1 MRHRTVKGKEEVF
14 AASSEWM
21 VTDPMPLR
29 GNWQSLFE
37 KERPISLEI
46 GSGKGQFLCAM
57 AEAHPERNFLACE
70 GLPDVYLRIIEK
82 IRDRQI
88 RNLRVI
94 CAWMKEPAA
103 CFAEGEIDRLYINF
117 CDPWPKKRHT
127 KRRLTNRM
135 MLAQYEKILV
145 PGGILEFKTDNDD
158 LFDFSLDEF
167 KAAGF
172 ELLAMTRDLHM
183 SPYAAENV
191 PTEYEDK
198 FAGSG
203 KSINFARVRV
213 R

>member
-1 MRHRTVKGKEEVF
+1 
-14 AASSEWM
+14 
-21 VTDPMPLR
+21 
-29 GNWQSLFE
+29 
-37 KERPISLEI
+37 
-46 GSGKGQFLCAM
+46 
-57 AEAHPERNFLACE
+57 
-70 GLPDVYLRIIEK
+70 
-82 IRDRQI
+82 
-88 RNLRVI
+88 
-94 CAWMKEPAA
+94 
-103 CFAEGEIDRLYINF
+103 
-117 CDPWPKKRHT
+117 
-127 KRRLTNRM
+127 M